1 MTQAFEQLELEF
13 GQVIGNPNTVAVS
26 SGTAALHIAC
36 EVARTKITDDVTGE
50 VKPSIAIPEYTMVAC
65 ARAAAMADLDIH
77 FVDCNDDLQM
87 NMDLVPDQMH
97 IVMAVHIYGN
107 LCDVDALHSKPYKP
121 LVIEDMAEVHGAKP
135 HPDSFAACWS
145 FYKNKTIHGEEG
157 GMIAFKNP
165 QNVRLAKQLR
175 TLGFDDNHDYFH
187 VPRGVNARMSNT
199 HAELILPSLR
209 RYKDNCIKRLILSG
223 EYITLVPYRWQ
234 MPLCYYPWIF
244 PIHIKGMN
252 RFQQRELVLRL
263 NEKGIAA
270 RQGFKSMKLQ
280 AEFKHLRG
288 NPFLQTNAMLFQHE
302 IIYLPLSETMSRDN
316 VARICDELMNVA
328 KIVIPLLTPAV

>member
-1 MTQAFEQLELEF
+1 MTQAFEQLEKEF
-13 GQVIGNPNTVAVS
+13 GEFIGNPNTVAVS

-36 EVARTKITDDVTGE
+36 EVARAKITDDVTGE

-77 FVDCNDDLQM
+77 FVDCNDNLQM

-107 LCDVDALHSKPYKP
+107 LCDVAALHRKPYKP

-135 HPDSFAACWS
+135 HPNSFAACWS

-165 QNVRLAKQLR
+165 QDVRLAKQLR

-187 VPRGVNARMSNT
+187 VPRGVNARMSNA
-199 HAELILPSLR
+199 HAELIIPSLR
-209 RYKDNCIKRLILSG
+209 NFESANAAKHFRGNNYDDHL
-223 EYITLVPYRWQ
+223 
-234 MPLCYYPWIF
+234 PLEWLRHVCRYPWIY
-244 PIHIKGMN
+244 PIHVKGMN

-263 NEKGIAA
+263 NETGIAA
-270 RQGFKSMKLQ
+270 RQGFKSMRLQ
-280 AEFKHLRG
+280 AEWHARCG
-288 NPFLQTNAMLFQHE
+288 DPITNAMRLQHE
-302 IIYLPLSETMSRDN
+302 IIYLPLSETMTFDD
-316 VARICDELMNVA
+316 VAQICDELMNVA
-328 KIVIPLLTPAV
+328 KIVIPRLTPAD

>member
-1 MTQAFEQLELEF
+1 MTQAFEQLEKEF
-13 GQVIGNPNTVAVS
+13 GKFIGNPNTVAVS

-36 EVARTKITDDVTGE
+36 EVARAKITDDVTGE
-50 VKPSIAIPEYTMVAC
+50 VRPSIAIPEYTMVAC

-107 LCDVDALHSKPYKP
+107 LCDVAALHHKPYKP

-135 HPDSFAACWS
+135 HPASFAACWS

-157 GMIAFKNP
+157 GMIAFRNA
-165 QNVRLAKQLR
+165 QDVRLAKQLR
-175 TLGFDDNHDYFH
+175 TLGFDDRHDYFH
-187 VPRGVNARMSNT
+187 VPRGVNARMSNA
-199 HAELILPSLR
+199 HAELILPSLNVFHINNVTR
-209 RYKDNCIKRLILSG
+209 HLLSNV
-223 EYITLVPYRWQ
+223 YDHHIPDQWR
-234 MPLCYYPWIF
+234 MSLCMYPWVYPLRIE
-244 PIHIKGMN
+244 GMLF
-252 RFQQRELVLRL
+252 FQQRELVLRL

-270 RQGFKSMKLQ
+270 RHGFKSMKLQ
-280 AEFKHLRG
+280 AEFDNG
-288 NPFLQTNAMLFQHE
+288 TADCITNAMRLQHE
-302 IIYLPLSETMSRDN
+302 IIYLPLSETMTRDD

>member
-1 MTQAFEQLELEF
+1 MQAFEQLEKEF
-13 GQVIGNPNTVAVS
+13 GEFIGNPNTVAVS

-50 VKPSIAIPEYTMVAC
+50 VKPSIAVPEYTMVAC

-77 FVDCNDDLQM
+77 FVDCNDGLQM

-107 LCDVDALHSKPYKP
+107 LCDVAALHRKPYKP

-135 HPDSFAACWS
+135 HPDTFAACWS

-165 QNVRLAKQLR
+165 QDVRLAKQLR

-187 VPRGVNARMSNT
+187 VPRGVNARMSNA

-209 RYKDNCIKRLILSG
+209 NFTANSVQKLTRTG
-223 EYITLVPYRWQ
+223 EYILSVPYRWQ
-234 MPLCYYPWIF
+234 MPMCYYPWIY
-244 PIHIKGMN
+244 PIRIKSMS

-280 AEFKHLRG
+280 AEFDDG
-288 NPFLQTNAMLFQHE
+288 TADCITNAMRLQHE
-302 IIYLPLSETMSRDN
+302 IIYLPLSETMTRDD

-328 KIVIPLLTPAV
+328 KIVIPLLTPAN

>member
-1 MTQAFEQLELEF
+1 MTQAFEQLEKEF
-13 GQVIGNPNTVAVS
+13 GEFIGNPNTVAVS

-77 FVDCNDDLQM
+77 FVDCNDNLQM

-107 LCDVDALHSKPYKP
+107 LCDVAALHRKPYKP

-187 VPRGVNARMSNT
+187 VPRGVNARMSNA

-209 RYKDNCIKRLILSG
+209 TFQSANATKHFRGNNYDDG
-223 EYITLVPYRWQ
+223 VPREWR
-234 MPLCYYPWIF
+234 MPVCRFPWIY
-244 PIHIKGMN
+244 PLRIKGMLF
-252 RFQQRELVLRL
+252 FQQRELVLRL

-270 RQGFKSMKLQ
+270 RHGFKSMKLQ
-280 AEFKHLRG
+280 AEFDNG
-288 NPFLQTNAMLFQHE
+288 TADCITNTMRLQHE
-302 IIYLPLSETMSRDN
+302 IIYLPLSETMTRDD

>member
-36 EVARTKITDDVTGE
+36 EVARTKITDDVTGAIR
-50 VKPSIAIPEYTMVAC
+50 PSIAIPEYTMVAC

-77 FVDCNDDLQM
+77 FVDCNDNLQM

-135 HPDSFAACWS
+135 HPNSFAACWS
-145 FYKNKTIHGEEG
+145 FYKNKTVHGEEG
-157 GMIAFKNP
+157 GMIVFKNAHDA
-165 QNVRLAKQLR
+165 RLAKQLR

-187 VPRGVNARMSNT
+187 VPRGVNARMSNA

-209 RYKDNCIKRLILSG
+209 SYSAS
-223 EYITLVPYRWQ
+223 YINKLERSADYDCYVPLEWV
-234 MPLCYYPWIF
+234 MPLCIYPWIYLLR
-244 PIHIKGMN
+244 IEGMN

-263 NEKGIAA
+263 NEKSIAA

-280 AEFKHLRG
+280 VEFDNG
-288 NPFLQTNAMLFQHE
+288 TADCITNAMRLQHE
-302 IIYLPLSETMSRDN
+302 IIYLPLSETMTRDN

>member
-1 MTQAFEQLELEF
+1 MQAFEQLELEF
-13 GQVIGNPNTVAVS
+13 GQFIGNPNTVAVA

-36 EVARTKITDDVTGE
+36 EVARTYITDDVTGE

-77 FVDCNDDLQM
+77 FVDCNDNLQM
-87 NMDLVPDQMH
+87 NMDLIPDQMH
-97 IVMAVHIYGN
+97 IVMPVHIYGN
-107 LCDVDALHSKPYKP
+107 LCDVATIHRKPYKP

-135 HPDSFAACWS
+135 HPNSFAACWS

-157 GMIAFKNP
+157 GMIAFKNAHDA
-165 QNVRLAKQLR
+165 RLAKRLR

-187 VPRGVNARMSNT
+187 VPRGVNARMSNA

-209 RYKDNCIKRLILSG
+209 NYSTSYFNKLYRSTDYDCC
-223 EYITLVPYRWQ
+223 VPLEWL
-234 MPLCYYPWIF
+234 MPLCLYPWIY
-244 PIHIKGMN
+244 PLRIEGMN

-280 AEFKHLRG
+280 AEFDNG
-288 NPFLQTNAMLFQHE
+288 TADCITNAMRLQHE
-302 IIYLPLSETMSRDN
+302 IIYLPLSETMTRDD
-316 VARICDELMNVA
+316 VTRICDELMNVA
-328 KIVIPLLTPAV
+328 KIVIPLLTPTV

>member
-1 MTQAFEQLELEF
+1 MTQAFEQLEKEF
-13 GQVIGNPNTVAVS
+13 GEFIGNPNTVAVS

-36 EVARTKITDDVTGE
+36 EVARAKITDDVTGE

-77 FVDCNDDLQM
+77 FVDCNDNLQM

-107 LCDVDALHSKPYKP
+107 LCDVAALHRKPYKP

-135 HPDSFAACWS
+135 HPNSFAACWS

-165 QNVRLAKQLR
+165 QDARLAKQLR

-187 VPRGVNARMSNT
+187 VPRGVNARMSNA

-209 RYKDNCIKRLILSG
+209 NFETTNAAKHFRGNNYDDHL
-223 EYITLVPYRWQ
+223 
-234 MPLCYYPWIF
+234 PLEWLRHVCRYPWIY

-280 AEFKHLRG
+280 AEFEHLRG
-288 NPFLQTNAMLFQHE
+288 SPFLQTNAMKLQHE
-302 IIYLPLSETMSRDN
+302 VIYLPLSETMTLDD

-328 KIVIPLLTPAV
+328 KIVIPLLTPAD

>member
-1 MTQAFEQLELEF
+1 MTQPFEQLELEF
-13 GQVIGNPNTVAVS
+13 GQFIGNPNTVAVS

-50 VKPSIAIPEYTMVAC
+50 VRPSIAIPEYTMVAC

-107 LCDVDALHSKPYKP
+107 LCDRDRVCYDPGL

-135 HPDSFAACWS
+135 HPNSFAACWS

-165 QNVRLAKQLR
+165 EDARLAKQLR

-187 VPRGVNARMSNT
+187 VPRGVNARMSNA

-209 RYKDNCIKRLILSG
+209 TFESANATKHFRGNAYDDG
-223 EYITLVPYRWQ
+223 VPREWRMSVCRFPWIY
-234 MPLCYYPWIF
+234 PLC
-244 PIHIKGMN
+244 IKGMVS
-252 RFQQRELVLRL
+252 FQQGEIVRRL
-263 NEKGIAA
+263 NKKGIAA

-280 AEFKHLRG
+280 AEFDDG
-288 NPFLQTNAMLFQHE
+288 TADCITNAMRLQHE
-302 IIYLPLSETMSRDN
+302 IIYLPLSETMTRDD
-316 VARICDELMNVA
+316 VTRICDELMNVA
-328 KIVIPLLTPAV
+328 KIVIPLLTPTV

>member
-1 MTQAFEQLELEF
+1 MTQPFEQLELEF
-13 GQVIGNPNTVAVS
+13 GQFIGNPNTVAVA

-50 VKPSIAIPEYTMVAC
+50 VKPRIAIPEYTMVAC

-87 NMDLVPDQMH
+87 NMDLVPDQMQ

-107 LCDVDALHSKPYKP
+107 LCDVAALHRKPYGP
-121 LVIEDMAEVHGAKP
+121 LIIEDMAEVHGAKP
-135 HPDSFAACWS
+135 HRDSFAACWS

-165 QNVRLAKQLR
+165 QDVRLAKQLR

-187 VPRGVNARMSNT
+187 VPRGVNARMSNA

-209 RYKDNCIKRLILSG
+209 NFHGNNITRHLLSNV
-223 EYITLVPYRWQ
+223 YDHHIPDLCR
-234 MPLCYYPWIF
+234 MPLCMYPWVF
-244 PIHIKGMN
+244 PIHIKGMFY
-252 RFQQRELVLRL
+252 FQQRELVLGL
-263 NEKGIAA
+263 NKKGIAA
-270 RQGFKSMKLQ
+270 RQGFKSMRMQ
-280 AEFKHLRG
+280 DEFGSRIIGCL
-288 NPFLQTNAMLFQHE
+288 TNAIRRQHE
-302 IIYLPLSETMSRDN
+302 IVYLPLSETMTRDD
-316 VARICDELMNVA
+316 VAQICDELMNVA
-328 KIVIPLLTPAV
+328 KIVIPRLTPAD

>member
-1 MTQAFEQLELEF
+1 MTQPFEQLELEF
-13 GQVIGNPNTVAVS
+13 GQFIGNPNTVAVS

-50 VKPSIAIPEYTMVAC
+50 VRPSIAIPEYTMVAC

-87 NMDLVPDQMH
+87 NMDLIPDQMH

-107 LCDVDALHSKPYKP
+107 LCDVAALHRKPYGP
-121 LVIEDMAEVHGAKP
+121 LIIEDMAEVHGAKP
-135 HPDSFAACWS
+135 HPNSFAACWS

-157 GMIAFKNP
+157 GMIVFKNAHD
-165 QNVRLAKQLR
+165 VRLAKQLR

-187 VPRGVNARMSNT
+187 VPRGVNARMSNA

-209 RYKDNCIKRLILSG
+209 NFKQNKKHKHHLANTYDNCVPKRWFKPVCI
-223 EYITLVPYRWQ
+223 
-234 MPLCYYPWIF
+234 YPWIY
-244 PIHIKGMN
+244 PLRIKGMVS
-252 RFQQRELVLRL
+252 FQQGEIVRRL
-263 NEKGIAA
+263 NKKGIAA

-280 AEFKHLRG
+280 AEFEHLRG
-288 NPFLQTNAMLFQHE
+288 NPFQQTNAMELQHE
-302 IIYLPLSETMSRDN
+302 IIYLPLSETMTRDD
-316 VARICDELMNVA
+316 VVRICDELMNVA
-328 KIVIPLLTPAV
+328 KIVIPLLTPTV

>member
-1 MTQAFEQLELEF
+1 MTQAFEQLEKEF
-13 GQVIGNPNTVAVS
+13 GEFIGNPNTVAVS

-36 EVARTKITDDVTGE
+36 EVARAKITDDVTGE
-50 VKPSIAIPEYTMVAC
+50 VKPSIAVPEYTMVAC

-107 LCDVDALHSKPYKP
+107 LCNRDPICHRKPW

-135 HPDSFAACWS
+135 HPNTFAACWS

-165 QNVRLAKQLR
+165 QDVRLAKQLR

-187 VPRGVNARMSNT
+187 VPRGVNARMSNA
-199 HAELILPSLR
+199 HAELIRPSLR
-209 RYKDNCIKRLILSG
+209 EYTPNCIKRLILSG

-234 MPLCYYPWIF
+234 MPVCYYPWVF
-244 PIHIKGMN
+244 PIRIKGMN

-280 AEFKHLRG
+280 AEFDDG
-288 NPFLQTNAMLFQHE
+288 TADCITNAMRLQHE
-302 IIYLPLSETMSRDN
+302 IIYLPLSETMTRDD

-328 KIVIPLLTPAV
+328 KIVIPLLTPAD

>member
-1 MTQAFEQLELEF
+1 MTQAFEQLEKEF
-13 GQVIGNPNTVAVS
+13 GEFIGNPNTVAVS

-50 VKPSIAIPEYTMVAC
+50 VRPSIAIPEYTMVAC

-107 LCDVDALHSKPYKP
+107 LCNRDPICHRKPW
-121 LVIEDMAEVHGAKP
+121 LVIEDMAEVHGARP
-135 HPDSFAACWS
+135 HPNTFAACWS

-165 QNVRLAKQLR
+165 QDVRLAKQLR

-187 VPRGVNARMSNT
+187 VPRGVNARMSNA
-199 HAELILPSLR
+199 HAELIIPSLNVFHVNNVTR
-209 RYKDNCIKRLILSG
+209 HLLSNV
-223 EYITLVPYRWQ
+223 YDHHIPDQWR
-234 MPLCYYPWIF
+234 MPLCMYPWVYPLRIE
-244 PIHIKGMN
+244 GMD
-252 RFQQRELVLRL
+252 RYQQHELVKRL

-280 AEFKHLRG
+280 AEFDDG
-288 NPFLQTNAMLFQHE
+288 TADCITNAMRLQHE
-302 IIYLPLSETMSRDN
+302 IIYLPLSETMTLSY
-316 VARICDELMNVA
+316 VAQICDELMNVA
-328 KIVIPLLTPAV
+328 KIVIPLLTPAD

>member
-1 MTQAFEQLELEF
+1 MTQAFEQLEKEF
-13 GQVIGNPNTVAVS
+13 GEFIGNPNTVAVA

-36 EVARTKITDDVTGE
+36 EVARAKITDDVTGE
-50 VKPSIAIPEYTMVAC
+50 VRPSIAVPEYTMVAC

-107 LCDVDALHSKPYKP
+107 VCNVYEAHRKPYGP
-121 LVIEDMAEVHGAKP
+121 LVIEDMAEVHGAEP
-135 HPDSFAACWS
+135 HPNSFAACWS

-187 VPRGVNARMSNT
+187 VPRGVNARMSNA

-209 RYKDNCIKRLILSG
+209 NFKQNKKHKHYLANTYDNCVPKRWFKPVCI
-223 EYITLVPYRWQ
+223 
-234 MPLCYYPWIF
+234 YPWIY
-244 PIHIKGMN
+244 PLRIKGMD

-280 AEFKHLRG
+280 AEFEPLRG
-288 NPFLQTNAMLFQHE
+288 NPFLQTNAMKLQHE
-302 IIYLPLSETMSRDN
+302 IIYLPLSETMTRDD

>member
-1 MTQAFEQLELEF
+1 MTQPFEQLELEF
-13 GQVIGNPNTVAVS
+13 GQFIGNPNTVAVS

-36 EVARTKITDDVTGE
+36 EVARTKCTDDMTGE

-87 NMDLVPDQMH
+87 NMDLVPDQMQ

-107 LCDVDALHSKPYKP
+107 LCNRYPIVHSPGW
-121 LVIEDMAEVHGAKP
+121 LVIEDMAEVHGARP
-135 HPDSFAACWS
+135 HPNTFAACWS

-157 GMIAFKNP
+157 GMIAFKDAKD
-165 QNVRLAKQLR
+165 VRLAKQLR

-187 VPRGVNARMSNT
+187 VPRGVNARMSNA

-209 RYKDNCIKRLILSG
+209 NFEQNRKHKHYLANTYDNCVPKRWFRPVCL
-223 EYITLVPYRWQ
+223 
-234 MPLCYYPWIF
+234 YPWVYSL
-244 PIHIKGMN
+244 HIKGMN

-280 AEFKHLRG
+280 AEFEHLRG
-288 NPFLQTNAMLFQHE
+288 NPFLQTNAMRLQHE
-302 IIYLPLSETMSRDN
+302 IIYLPLSETMTRDD
-316 VARICDELMNVA
+316 VVRICDELMNVA
-328 KIVIPLLTPAV
+328 KIVIPLLTPTV

>member
-1 MTQAFEQLELEF
+1 MTQAFEQLEKEF
-13 GQVIGNPNTVAVS
+13 GEFIGNPNTVAVS

-77 FVDCNDDLQM
+77 FVDCNDNLQM

-107 LCDVDALHSKPYKP
+107 LCNRDPICHRKPW

-135 HPDSFAACWS
+135 HPNTFAACWS

-165 QNVRLAKQLR
+165 QDVRLAKQLR

-187 VPRGVNARMSNT
+187 VPRGVNARMSNA

-209 RYKDNCIKRLILSG
+209 NFETTNAAKHFRGNNYDNHL
-223 EYITLVPYRWQ
+223 
-234 MPLCYYPWIF
+234 PLEWLQFVCRYPWIY
-244 PIHIKGMN
+244 PIRIKGMN
-252 RFQQRELVLRL
+252 PFQQRELVLKL

-280 AEFKHLRG
+280 AEFDDG
-288 NPFLQTNAMLFQHE
+288 TADCITNAMRLQHE
-302 IIYLPLSETMSRDN
+302 IIYLPLSETMTRDD

-328 KIVIPLLTPAV
+328 KIVIPLLTPAD

>member
-13 GQVIGNPNTVAVS
+13 GQFIGNPNTVAVA

-77 FVDCNDDLQM
+77 FVDCNDNLQM
-87 NMDLVPDQMH
+87 NMDLVPDQMS
-97 IVMAVHIYGN
+97 IAMAVHIYGN
-107 LCDVDALHSKPYKP
+107 LCDVAALHSKPYGP

-135 HPDSFAACWS
+135 HPSSFAACWS

-157 GMIAFKNP
+157 GMIAFKNAHDA
-165 QNVRLAKQLR
+165 RLAKQMR

-187 VPRGVNARMSNT
+187 VPRGVNARMSNA

-209 RYKDNCIKRLILSG
+209 RFSRNFIWRLDSSKD
-223 EYITLVPYRWQ
+223 YIEHVPYVWQ
-234 MPLCYYPWIF
+234 MPMCYFPWIY
-244 PIHIKGMN
+244 PIHIKGMDHF
-252 RFQQRELVLRL
+252 RQRELVLRL

-280 AEFKHLRG
+280 AEFDDG
-288 NPFLQTNAMLFQHE
+288 TADCITNAMRLQHE
-302 IIYLPLSETMSRDN
+302 IIYLPLSETMTRDD

-328 KIVIPLLTPAV
+328 KIVIPLLTPAD